1 MKKEEWNEG
10 LNNIDSD
17 IVEKYVEE
25 KDKLTVKKKRRVALV
40 RIVSAAACFALILS
54 AIIVVPMLTGDNI
67 PVDVPVW
74 DDAEYSA
81 EDIAELFETKSY
93 GGTATNAY
101 VEYYFPDPKYLYI
114 DEIPSEEYL
123 NVYQFNLQKKPL
135 DKGEFEDFIDSFL
148 PDIADSLDIGLPKYE
163 IKKDDID
170 KDVTYFGVDIESGSY
185 RMFINQNEIK
195 HRFSLYS
202 LSESDRKMI
211 LDGETV
217 QIDQRMSDEEIINSL
232 KSVKN
237 KLFDIFNVSFSDAK
251 VIRYFDDYSEYG
263 ATYVT
268 VYFYDESAH
277 PINSLRERSVSD
289 YICISFDNFA
299 NYEGDTVSDSI
310 LTVADIEFIKMR
322 VDVKKEYEVVAKAKK
337 IPLEEAESLLYNG
350 YVFGGHSCPLC
361 MAAQE
366 KISFDNYDFV
376 DVEYVF
382 GSDYSTNNPTKG
394 IPFYAFYKKIGTAKN
409 GNICYAKTYVAAIE
423 VSGYK
428 EYFESQKDSHKNTN
442 EYFG

>member
-17 IVEKYVEE
+17 LVEKYVEE
-25 KDKLTVKKKRRVALV
+25 KDKLSVKKKRKAVLV

-54 AIIVVPMLTGDNI
+54 AIIVVPMLAGDNI
-67 PVDVPVW
+67 PVDIPVW
-74 DDAEYSA
+74 DDARYSA
-81 EDIAELFETKSY
+81 TDISKLFDTQKEAI
-93 GGTATNAY
+93 ATNAY
-101 VEYYFPDPKYLYI
+101 VKRYVSDSKYLYI

-123 NVYQFNLQKKPL
+123 SIYQFNVQKRPL
-135 DKGEFEDFIDSFL
+135 KKNEFKDFIDTYL
-148 PDIADSLDIGLPKYE
+148 PGIADSLNINVPKYE
-163 IKKDDID
+163 IKKEDE
-170 KDVTYFGVDIESGSY
+170 VYFRVHIESGSY
-185 RMFINQNEIK
+185 SMNMSQTEIK

-202 LSESDRKMI
+202 SSKSDRKMI

-251 VIRYFDDYSEYG
+251 VIRYFDYYSEYG
-263 ATYVT
+263 ATNVMI
-268 VYFYDESAH
+268 YFYDESAN
-277 PINSLRERSVSD
+277 PINSLRTQPISD

-299 NYEGDTVSDSI
+299 NYEGDIVSESI

-322 VDVKKEYEVVAKAKK
+322 VDVKKEYEVIGKAKK
-337 IPLEEAESLLYNG
+337 ISLEKAEELLYKG

-361 MAAQE
+361 MEAQE

-376 DVEYVF
+376 DIEYVF
-382 GSDYSTNNPTKG
+382 GRDYSTNYPTEG
-394 IPFYAFYKKIGTAKN
+394 VPFYAFYKKIGTAKN
-409 GNICYAKTYVAAIE
+409 GNICYAKTYVAAIQ

-428 EYFESQKDSHKNTN
+428 EYFESQKDSHRSTN
-442 EYFG
+442 EYFD

>member
-17 IVEKYVEE
+17 LVEKYVEQ
-25 KDKLTVKKKRRVALV
+25 KDRAVIKKKRRTMIV

-54 AIIVVPMLTGDNI
+54 AIIVVPMLTEDDI
-67 PVDVPVW
+67 PVDIPVW

-81 EDIAELFETKSY
+81 GDIAELFERQNY

-101 VEYYFPDPKYLYI
+101 VEHYVPDPKYLYI
-114 DEIPSEEYL
+114 DEMPSDEYL
-123 NVYQFNLQKKPL
+123 NVYQFNLQKRPL
-135 DKGEFEDFIDSFL
+135 DKGEFKDFIDSFL
-148 PDIADSLDIGLPKYE
+148 PDIADSLDINLPKYE
-163 IKKDDID
+163 IEKDEN
-170 KDVTYFGVDIESGSY
+170 YFGVDIESGSY
-185 RMFINQNEIK
+185 RMFINQNEIR
-195 HRFSLYS
+195 HRFWLRK
-202 LSESDRKMI
+202 LNTSEQKMI

-237 KLFDIFNVSFSDAK
+237 KLFDIFNMSFSDAK
-251 VIRYFDDYSEYG
+251 VVRYFGAYSEYG
-263 ATYVT
+263 ATSIS
-268 VYFYDESAH
+268 VYFYDENAH
-277 PINSLRERSVSD
+277 PLNLLREAPMSD
-289 YICISFDNFA
+289 RIWIHFYNVA
-299 NYEGDTVSDSI
+299 NYEGATVSDSI
-310 LTVADIEFIKMR
+310 LKVADIEFIKTR
-322 VDVKKEYEVVAKAKK
+322 VDINKEYEVIGEAKK
-337 IPLEEAESLLYNG
+337 ISLEDAEKLLYNG
-350 YVFGGHSCPLC
+350 YVFGGHSCSLC

-366 KISFDNYDFV
+366 KISFYNYDFV
-376 DVEYVF
+376 DIEYVF
-382 GSDYSTNNPTKG
+382 GVDYPTKG

-442 EYFG
+442 EYFD